1 MQYKL
6 LNLLETLQK
15 LLYNVGEVIF
25 VRERSQNFD
34 PRQVMQR
41 DTFEIFH
48 YRDPRPG
55 FVEVHH
61 HDFYEVYFL
70 LGGEVAYWVDGR
82 IIRLSPGDL
91 LFINPMELHRPVV
104 DPDKPVCERFVL
116 WVNKEY
122 LEGLSTEQVCLNGCF
137 DTALPGHSHLIR
149 PGKAERAV
157 LTARM
162 GELVRESYSKDF
174 GSDLS
179 AQGIFLQL
187 MVQLNRLARGTQP
200 QQEGEDLSPLVQNAM
215 LYIGEN
221 LSSDLSLEEIAGSLF
236 VSKYHLSH
244 AFSREVGV
252 SVYRYI
258 TLRRLL
264 VARQQ
269 LAAGEPAGQ
278 VCRSCGFSD
287 YTSFYRAFKSE
298 YGISPRQFVA
308 GDA

>member
-1 MQYKL
+1 M
-6 LNLLETLQK
+6 
-15 LLYNVGEVIF
+15 
-25 VRERSQNFD
+25 RERSQNFD
-34 PRQVMQR
+34 PRQVMHR

-91 LFINPMELHRPVV
+91 LFINPMELHRPITE
-104 DPDKPVCERFVL
+104 PEKPVCERFVL
-116 WVNKEY
+116 WINKEY
-122 LEGLSTEQVCLNGCF
+122 LENLSTPQIMLNNCF
-137 DTALPGHSHLIR
+137 DTEQPNHSHLIR
-149 PGKAERAV
+149 PSGAERAV

-162 GELVRESYSKDF
+162 GELVRESYGKDF
-174 GSDLS
+174 GSEVS
-179 AQGIFLQL
+179 AYGIFLQL
-187 MVQLNRLARGTQP
+187 MVQLNRLARQGEGKK
-200 QQEGEDLSPLVQNAM
+200 EGEELSPLVQNAM
-215 LYIGEN
+215 HYISEH
-221 LSSDLSLEEIAGSLF
+221 LSSELSLEEIAGSLF

-258 TLRRLL
+258 TLRRLMM
-264 VARQQ
+264 ARQQ
-269 LAAGEPAGQ
+269 LAEGEPAGQ
-278 VCRSCGFSD
+278 VCRSCGFAD

-298 YGISPRQFVA
+298 YGISPREFA
-308 GDA
+308 AANP